1 MALVI
6 DASVLAEYLVGSSLG
21 VTAASL
27 FHGDPA
33 VHVPHLGIVETASV
47 LRGWGLGGHLRSER
61 ARTALTD
68 LADFPGTRWPA
79 EPLLPRVWELRDNL
93 SADDATYVALTEALD
108 ARLLTAD
115 ARLARAI
122 EGHAECDV
130 QLLDPADFRGSGR
143 ST

>member
-1 MALVI
+1 MTLVV
-6 DASVLAEYLVGSSLG
+6 DASVLAEYLVGRPLG
-21 VTAASL
+21 VAAASVL
-27 FHGDPA
+27 HGDSA
-33 VHVPHLGIVETASV
+33 VHMPHLAIVETASV
-47 LRGWGLGGHLRSER
+47 LLGWSLGGRLRSER

-79 EPLLPRVWELRDNL
+79 EPLLPRVWELRDKL
-93 SADDATYVALTEALD
+93 SAYDATYVALAEALD
-108 ARLLTAD
+108 ASLLTAD